1 MKHSVVQAFF
11 ILVAIHLVTIL
22 VAICLFSFFGSEAF
36 GNMERILRQGDA
48 VAAERLGSVV
58 TDKAKAGANPFFHG
72 EGQGPGLDPTIS
84 QMLSEDGHRFVIDP
98 AADPLVNSADRI
110 RALPLKVIGG
120 EGTHSVSVHTG
131 GRDEIATCEESGDE
145 SVHTCKSH
153 VHVDVREE
161 LGDPIN
167 GSWNMSG
174 EGAYGYYGM
183 FMQAGP
189 ARDAQLA
196 AFISSQRGI
205 PREQIVST
213 NGTFESLHVNGKFKY
228 CNAGISYS
236 HRPKIKVA
244 YPSWIDGCGHLE
256 SKADRGL
263 CTYTSKV
270 CTQGP
275 ETRVFDGVRVHQ
287 DCWEY
292 TYTYNC
298 SHPSADDCGPL
309 RAKGCVQVRSDCK
322 KNIGAACVV
331 YRQTYQCKTPS
342 KSQTSIAGG
351 DTPFC
356 MDGVCRD
363 QSWENNNEMMQAI
376 SQLALLKD
384 MQGRFD
390 GFVFK
395 GGANQCSKNPISFKD
410 CCGNGKGWGI
420 SLGLAGC
427 KEEEKAL
434 QVKRQKGLCHM
445 VGTYC
450 SKKEKITKICLE
462 KKTSYCC
469 FGSKLLKAFHVQGR
483 PQIGR
488 GWGDGEN
495 PDCNGFS
502 VHELQRIDFSR
513 LDLREAFEDLMQNFS
528 PGKIQNVNQ
537 QIKDRLDIMKESVKS
552 QDPARI
558 GQSPRQGGA
567 A

>member
-1 MKHSVVQAFF
+1 MKQSISQAFL
-11 ILVAIHLVTIL
+11 ILIVIHVVVIVVAF
-22 VAICLFSFFGSEAF
+22 CLLSFFGTGAF
-36 GNMERILRQGDA
+36 GNPEVFLRQGDA
-48 VAAERLGSVV
+48 VAAERLGSVA
-58 TDKAKAGANPFFHG
+58 TDKAKAGPNPFYHG
-72 EGQGPGLDPTIS
+72 KNKGGDLDPEIS

-98 AADPLVNSADRI
+98 AADPLVNSANRI
-110 RALPLKVIGG
+110 RELPLKAIGG
-120 EGTHSVSVHTG
+120 EGTHSVSVQTG
-131 GRDEIATCEESGDE
+131 GRDETAFCEESGDE
-145 SVHTCKSH
+145 SVHTCKSTLH
-153 VHVDVREE
+153 AEVHEE
-161 LGDPIN
+161 IGDPIN
-167 GSWNMSG
+167 GNWPLNG
-174 EGAYGYYGM
+174 EG
-183 FMQAGP
+183 
-189 ARDAQLA
+189 DLA
-196 AFISSQRGI
+196 KVWHIYWQGDSPQWRVLVSQNRNI
-205 PREQIVST
+205 PLEQIESARPT
-213 NGTFESLHVNGKFKY
+213 GLSASRKNGNLEYFHGNVAY
-228 CNAGISYS
+228 SY
-236 HRPKIKVA
+236 RPKVKVA
-244 YPSWIDGCGHLE
+244 TTHWQNACGELE
-256 SKADRGL
+256 RRADQGL
-263 CTYTSKV
+263 CVYASKV

-275 ETRVFDGVRVHQ
+275 ETRVFDGVQVHR
-287 DCWEY
+287 DCWEE

-309 RAKGCVQVRSDCK
+309 RAKGCVQVQSGCK
-322 KNIGAACVV
+322 KHIGPACVV

-342 KSQTSIAGG
+342 RSQTRIAGG

-356 MDGVCRD
+356 MDGACRD

-395 GGANQCSKNPISFKD
+395 GGAHQCPKNPISFKD
-410 CCGNGKGWGI
+410 CCGNGKGWGV
-420 SLGLAGC
+420 SLGLSRCSAD
-427 KEEEKAL
+427 EKAL
-434 QVKRQKGLCHM
+434 GLKRQKGLCHM

-450 SKKEKITKICLE
+450 SKREKITKICLE

-528 PGKIQNVNQ
+528 PGKVQNVNQ
-537 QIKDRLDIMKESVKS
+537 QIKDRLDIMKESIKS

-558 GQSPRQGGA
+558 GHSPRQGGGPA
-567 A
+567 